1 MSALLEVR
9 GISQAY
15 DGRSVLENLSFSLEH
30 GKIGCLLG
38 PSGCGKTTVLRC
50 IAGFEPVRA
59 GEIVLHGEVMSRP
72 GRVVPAER
80 RRIGM
85 VFQDY
90 ALFPHLTVER
100 NIAFGLRSLAPEAR
114 TSRV

>member
-9 GISQAY
+9 GVSQAY
-15 DGRSVLENLSFSLEH
+15 DGRLVLKDLCFSLEP
-30 GKIGCLLG
+30 GMIGCLLG

-50 IAGFEPVRA
+50 IAGFEPVRE
-59 GEIVLHGEVMSRP
+59 GEIVLHGEIMSRP
-72 GRVVPAER
+72 GRTIAAER

-90 ALFPHLTVER
+90 ALFPHLTVE
-100 NIAFGLRSLAPEAR
+100 
-114 TSRV
+114 